1 MNMQDKEFDEAF
13 RSKLD
18 DLTIEPSGSVWE
30 TIDHRLD
37 KAKRKRLLTP
47 FLSVAASIVVL
58 VVAGILFIPQKQAV
72 NDSHPAKNVIAKT
85 IPALSVLQNIKNA
98 NSKPVMVKQNG
109 AVNYVNTAGA
119 RGSVAV
125 SHPVK
130 ETKLS
135 PANAVNTVVDTRVTI
150 KAPELALIAA
160 VQPKIKDAINPAVP
174 DDATQLKTTDAVDR
188 STDFAAKPTLAAAQL
203 PVTGKPVAI
212 AKRKHTIRSFGDL
225 VNVVVA
231 KVDKRKD
238 KIIEFTD
245 TDDDEANI
253 TGVNL
258 GILKIKK
265 DEK

>member
-1 MNMQDKEFDEAF
+1 MSMQDKEFDEAF

-18 DLTIEPSGSVWE
+18 DLTIEPTGSVWE

-37 KAKRKRLLTP
+37 KGKRKRSLMP

-58 VVAGILFIPQKQAV
+58 VAAGLLIIPQKQAG
-72 NDSHPAKNVIAKT
+72 NGSHPVKNVIAKT
-85 IPALSVLQNIKNA
+85 IPALSVPQNIKND
-98 NSKPVMVKQNG
+98 NNKPVALKQNG
-109 AVNYVNTAGA
+109 TVNYVNTAGA

-125 SHPVK
+125 SHPLK
-130 ETKLS
+130 ETELS
-135 PANAVNTVVDTRVTI
+135 PVYAASAVVDTGITI
-150 KAPELALIAA
+150 KAPEPTLIAA
-160 VQPKIKDAINPAVP
+160 VQPKIKDAINPVVP
-174 DDATQLKTTDAVDR
+174 DDATQLKTTDAVDQ
-188 STDFAAKPTLAAAQL
+188 SADFTAKPALAAAQI

-258 GILKIKK
+258 GILKIKNAK
-265 DEK
+265 